1 MNGEGLELPEVTRVT
16 GQPLSLLGLGYSA
29 DFSARAVPG
38 SEQSGGQ
45 GNPGLGRQASNSS
58 AHSSGE
64 RRVPEQAGCPSLCV
78 TQASRGGGLWG
89 VGEGKGEPVK
99 AWGEGHKGTNSTG
112 NLSPGVWW
120 TAWPL

>member
-16 GQPLSLLGLGYSA
+16 GQALSLLGLGYSA

-64 RRVPEQAGCPSLCV
+64 RRVPEQAGCPSLCRDPGKQGWRLV
-78 TQASRGGGLWG
+78 GGGG
-89 VGEGKGEPVK
+89 RERRASEGLGGG
-99 AWGEGHKGTNSTG
+99 A
-112 NLSPGVWW
+112 
-120 TAWPL
+120 